1 MGEESADDDV
11 STTLESGQ
19 APIPIVP
26 RDQIRRK
33 GKPLTPIKPRGAV
46 LLRVLKY
53 EDNRI
58 FYQFSPNDL
67 DLNFIWRIWENPSSQ
82 KA

>member
-1 MGEESADDDV
+1 MNFGLNVIFFGKSADADDDDDV

-33 GKPLTPIKPRGAV
+33 GKPLT
-46 LLRVLKY
+46 
-53 EDNRI
+53 
-58 FYQFSPNDL
+58 ST
-67 DLNFIWRIWENPSSQ
+67 
-82 KA
+82 